1 MVDDIEDAV
10 TARLERAEG
19 VIEGEGGGGDGEACW
34 SGHGG
39 LMWAGPNAVA
49 TIAGYR
55 CC

>member
-1 MVDDIEDAV
+1 MDDDIEDAV

-19 VIEGEGGGGDGEACW
+19 VIEGEGGGGDG
-34 SGHGG
+34 

-55 CC
+55 WC